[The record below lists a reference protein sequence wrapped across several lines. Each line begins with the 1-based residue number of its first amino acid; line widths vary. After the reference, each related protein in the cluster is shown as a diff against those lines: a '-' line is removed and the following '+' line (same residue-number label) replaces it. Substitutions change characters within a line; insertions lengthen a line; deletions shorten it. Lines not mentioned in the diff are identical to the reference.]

1 MLVVV
6 DDSDAKIRRANE
18 GIVAD
23 FSAEGTR
30 AVYLHNRRKR
40 GASGA
45 WNTAL
50 FEVQQIAPSAFIAIL
65 DDDDRWTP
73 NYLQRCE
80 EEVLGR
86 GLDMVAAGIV
96 YHETVDHEGVPL
108 PPPDRLEVRDL
119 LVRSTHIQ
127 GSNLFVRLSKLIEI
141 EGFDEELVST
151 TDRDIC
157 IRLADLD
164 SIRIRPPAGVP
175 CTPLCRGRPAPP
187 VDSRQRYE
195 VPGFEALLSQVP
207 QPHVRRAAERLHRE
221 EQEPLRLRPHDGS
234 RKRDHLIDLYASVY
248 DDRLVVSL
256 LYSENYHRA
265 GTARKLLNAYL
276 SHLSETAT

>member
-1 MLVVV
+1 MLTIAAVVATHNRPQLLANRSLASIGLQTRPPDLLVVV

-65 DDDDRWTP
+65 DDDDSWTP

-80 EEVLGR
+80 EEVMGR

-96 YHETVDHEGVPL
+96 YHEAVDHEGVPL

-127 GSNLFVRLSKLIEI
+127 GSNLFVRLSKLIET

-164 SIRIRPPAGVP
+164 SIVYGPLREYLVHHYAESDRPRLSTRGSD
-175 CTPLCRGRPAPP
+175 TKCRGLKHFFRKYSSRMSGEQRNAFIERSRSVFDCDPTVGP
-187 VDSRQRYE
+187 DS
-195 VPGFEALLSQVP
+195 
-207 QPHVRRAAERLHRE
+207 
-221 EQEPLRLRPHDGS
+221 
-234 RKRDHLIDLYASVY
+234 
-248 DDRLVVSL
+248 VVSQ
-256 LYSENYHRA
+256 
-265 GTARKLLNAYL
+265 G
-276 SHLSETAT
+276 